1 MENSNTNAKTTTNPS
16 YLSIFLF
23 SIKARETQQDY
34 KRLLERFFE
43 HIGINGTLEEC
54 CNYFVEVSSKDKQWA
69 FNHIINYLKDH
80 KQRLESKEITAGT
93 LKNYLKPIKK
103 LCEIADIDIKWKI
116 IESGLPKAREV
127 AKDRAPTLDEI
138 QRLIEYSD
146 RRIKPIVLTMA
157 SSGIRLGAWDYLK
170 WKHII
175 PIEKDSRIV
184 AAKVIV
190 YDNEESDEYWT
201 LITDE
206 AYFSLKDYMVYRE
219 QSGEN
224 ITGESWLIRNRW
236 DSTTPSGGNRFN
248 VSNPI
253 QLKSSGVKSLII
265 RALKSQGLR
274 SDDDYAQRN
283 KVEKGEVSAIK
294 KNRSLFDVKAAHGFR
309 KFFNTRCEIAG
320 MKTINVNRLLG
331 HSNGLKDNYYKVTE
345 DEMLEEYLKVSH
357 SLMIGKE
364 HQLKK
369 QIAVL
374 EDQNSTKYEELNV
387 KLEEKDQEIKSIKN
401 EQYIITSQFKVMLSS
416 FNTLD
421 KQNKTKLARE
431 WIQLGIFEESDEQ

>member
-1 MENSNTNAKTTTNPS
+1 MENSNINTKTTKPS
-16 YLSIFLF
+16 YLSVFLF

-54 CNYFVEVSSKDKQWA
+54 CDYFADVGSKDKQWA

-80 KQRLESKEITAGT
+80 KQRLENKEITAGT

-103 LCEIADIDIKWKI
+103 LCDIADIDIKWKI
-116 IESGLPKAREV
+116 IESGLPRAREV
-127 AKDRAPTLDEI
+127 AKDRAPTLEEI
-138 QRLIEYSD
+138 QRLVEYSD

-206 AYFSLKDYMVYRE
+206 AYFSLKDYMEYRE
-219 QSGEN
+219 QSGEK

-253 QLKSSGVKSLII
+253 QLKSSGIKSLII

-274 SDDDYAQRN
+274 GDDENIQRS
-283 KVEKGEVSAIK
+283 KVGIGQVSVIE
-294 KNRSLFDVKAAHGFR
+294 KNRNLFDVKAAHGFR

-369 QIAVL
+369 QIAIL
-374 EDQNSTKYEELNV
+374 EDHNSSKYEELNI

-431 WIQLGIFEESDEQ
+431 WIQLGIFEESDQQ

>member
-1 MENSNTNAKTTTNPS
+1 
-16 YLSIFLF
+16 
-23 SIKARETQQDY
+23 
-34 KRLLERFFE
+34 
-43 HIGINGTLEEC
+43 
-54 CNYFVEVSSKDKQWA
+54 
-69 FNHIINYLKDH
+69 
-80 KQRLESKEITAGT
+80 
-93 LKNYLKPIKK
+93 
-103 LCEIADIDIKWKI
+103 
-116 IESGLPKAREV
+116 
-127 AKDRAPTLDEI
+127 
-138 QRLIEYSD
+138 
-146 RRIKPIVLTMA
+146 MA

>member
-1 MENSNTNAKTTTNPS
+1 MEKSNTKTTNPS

-54 CNYFVEVSSKDKQWA
+54 CNHFAEVGSQDKQWA

-103 LCEIADIDIKWKI
+103 LCDIADIDIKWKI

-127 AKDRAPTLDEI
+127 AKDRAPTLEEI

-146 RRIKPIVLTMA
+146 KRIKPIVLTMV

-201 LITDE
+201 FISDE

-219 QSGEN
+219 QSGEK

-274 SDDDYAQRN
+274 GDDDGQRS
-283 KVEKGEVSAIK
+283 KFKIGQVSVIEKNG
-294 KNRSLFDVKAAHGFR
+294 SLFDVKAAHGFR

-345 DEMLEEYLKVSH
+345 DEMLDEYLKVSH

-374 EDQNSTKYEELNV
+374 EDQNSTKYEELNT
-387 KLEEKDQEIKSIKN
+387 KIEEKDQEIKSIKN

-421 KQNKTKLARE
+421 TQNKTKLARE